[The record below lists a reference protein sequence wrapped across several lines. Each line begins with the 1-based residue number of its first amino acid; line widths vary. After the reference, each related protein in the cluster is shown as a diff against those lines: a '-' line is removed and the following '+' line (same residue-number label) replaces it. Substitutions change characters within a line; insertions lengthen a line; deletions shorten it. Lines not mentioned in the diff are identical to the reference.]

1 MFKRKI
7 IIINCAILV
16 LFIVDR
22 FLKSL
27 FLQNPKLSWDF
38 FILKFELW
46 QNHGIAFGLKVLPA
60 IITPLIIVI
69 VFLLLIRLLQIY
81 REKKTAEI
89 FFLSLIIAG
98 AISNL
103 IDRLNG
109 GEVIDYINL
118 FFWPVF
124 NLADAMIVIGALL
137 WCIWLFKNHKYT

>member
-1 MFKRKI
+1 
-7 IIINCAILV
+7 
-16 LFIVDR
+16 
-22 FLKSL
+22 
-27 FLQNPKLSWDF
+27 
-38 FILKFELW
+38 
-46 QNHGIAFGLKVLPA
+46 VLPA